1 MEIDATIEGTLAV
14 LKPHG
19 KIDFVTSGEV
29 DKKLSELAD
38 NGAVRFLLDMGDVP
52 FVASAGLRALLKCAQ
67 RAQPQGGG
75 IRLASV
81 NSAVREVI
89 EVSGFG
95 EIMPMFDGEA
105 EARVD
110 FN

>member
-1 MEIDATIEGTLAV
+1 MEIEATIEGTLAV

-29 DKKLSELAD
+29 DKKLAELAD
-38 NGAVRFLLDMGDVP
+38 NGALRFVIDMGDVP

-67 RAQPQGGG
+67 QAQPKGGG
-75 IRLASV
+75 IRLANV
-81 NSAVREVI
+81 NEVVREVI

-95 EIMPMFDGEA
+95 EILPIFAGEA
-105 EARVD
+105 EARAD
-110 FN
+110 FD

>member
-1 MEIDATIEGTLAV
+1 MEIDATVEGTLAV
-14 LKPHG
+14 VKPHG

-29 DKKLSELAD
+29 DKKLTELAD
-38 NGAVRFLLDMGDVP
+38 SGAMQFVIDMGDVP
-52 FVASAGLRALLKCAQ
+52 FVASAGLRALLKCTQ
-67 RAQPQGGG
+67 PVQPQGGG

-81 NSAVREVI
+81 NQAVREVI

-95 EIMPMFDGEA
+95 EIMPIFEGEA
-105 EARVD
+105 EARAD